1 MNEIAGE
8 DRKCQAMT
16 KSGKAC
22 AVRPLQGQTL
32 CALHADPGRAQELA
46 KRPRKNGV
54 NLKPEA
60 NPPDIP
66 SLETATEIRKFLSQ
80 LMADVRR
87 RVVDAK
93 TASTLATLATSQLKA
108 ISAAELEQRATE
120 LEKKVGDAGPT
131 HARTGLLSTEEWE
144 RIFAPDEYNVPPPS
158 QPAPQEGSE
167 GTQPTRGR
175 RTMPEGWT
183 VPELSPSDIED
194 NYSKPLN
201 RALKMLYDRW
211 KDRPVAVPGRLAVS
225 RCGMTVCRGIFWLSH
240 RRVCRRWKCAIW
252 VRAQY

>member
-8 DRKCQAMT
+8 DRKCQATT
-16 KSGKAC
+16 KSGKPCGA
-22 AVRPLQGQTL
+22 RPLQGQSL

-54 NLKPEA
+54 NMKPEA

-80 LMADVRR
+80 LMADVRK

-108 ISAAELEQRATE
+108 ISAAELEQRVTE

-131 HARTGLLSTEEWE
+131 LEGAPRPEVVSGPPDAVGVGPQAAERVRGVLTVGPASTVHLGE
-144 RIFAPDEYNVPPPS
+144 
-158 QPAPQEGSE
+158 
-167 GTQPTRGR
+167 
-175 RTMPEGWT
+175 
-183 VPELSPSDIED
+183 
-194 NYSKPLN
+194 
-201 RALKMLYDRW
+201 
-211 KDRPVAVPGRLAVS
+211 KDGV
-225 RCGMTVCRGIFWLSH
+225 
-240 RRVCRRWKCAIW
+240 
-252 VRAQY
+252 